1 MTQAFGSPG
10 LLDEMMPPR
19 NLWLDAWD
27 RFQRNKMAVIGL
39 VIAVLTLLLGIFGP
53 ALAPYDYKYIDMRAL
68 VQPPSLEHPMGTDE
82 IGRDMLSRILQG
94 ARTAVMVAIF
104 VTVINT
110 ILGLALGVLSAYM
123 GGIVDMF
130 IMRLAD
136 ILMAFPGLLLVAFV
150 NATMKRPVGLV
161 SLWLH
166 DLTGIGFFENTL
178 VINYLIVLWAISL
191 IGWPGLARLV
201 RGQIL
206 SLREREFIKAQ
217 VAMGSP
223 GWRIMALHLIPN
235 AIGPL
240 IVAVSASIG
249 GAMVLESSLSYLGLG
264 IQPPGASWGRM
275 IVENML
281 QWSVYPHLVAMPSLV
296 LAICVFGFNF
306 LGDGLNDALNPRQI
320 QS

>member
-1 MTQAFGSPG
+1 MTQALGSPD
-10 LLDEMMPPR
+10 LLDEMMPAR
-19 NLWLDAWD
+19 NLWLDAWA

-39 VIAVLTLLLGIFGP
+39 VIAVLTLFLGIFGP
-53 ALAPYDYKYIDMRAL
+53 ALAPHDHTYIDMRAL
-68 VQPPSLEHPMGTDE
+68 AQSPSLEHPMGTDE
-82 IGRDMLSRILQG
+82 VGRDMLSRILQG
-94 ARTAVMVAIF
+94 ARTAVLVAVF

-110 ILGLALGVLSAYM
+110 VMGLALGTLSAYM
-123 GGIVDMF
+123 GGIVDMV
-130 IMRLAD
+130 IMRFTD
-136 ILMAFPGLLLVAFV
+136 ILMAFPSLLLAAFV
-150 NATMKRPVGLV
+150 NATMRRPVALV
-161 SLWLH
+161 AQWLYER
-166 DLTGIGFFENTL
+166 TGYEFLQNTL
-178 VINYLIVLWAISL
+178 MINYLVVLGAISL
-191 IGWPGLARLV
+191 ISWPGLARLV

-217 VAMGSP
+217 VAMGAP
-223 GWRIMALHLIPN
+223 GWRIMAIHLIPN

-249 GAMVLESSLSYLGLG
+249 GAMVAESSLSYLGLG

>member
-1 MTQAFGSPG
+1 MTQAIGSSG
-10 LLDEMMPPR
+10 LFDEMMPPR

-27 RFQRNKMAVIGL
+27 RFQRNKMAVVGL

-53 ALAPYDYKYIDMRAL
+53 PLAPYDYKFIDMRAL

-110 ILGLALGVLSAYM
+110 VLGLVLGTLSAYM
-123 GGIVDMF
+123 GGIVDMT
-130 IMRLAD
+130 IMRITD

-161 SLWLH
+161 SLWLY
-166 DLTGIGFFENTL
+166 DLTGIAFFENTL

>member
-1 MTQAFGSPG
+1 MTQAIGSSG

-19 NLWLDAWD
+19 NLRQDAWD
-27 RFQRNKMAVIGL
+27 RFQRNKMAVVGL

-53 ALAPYDYKYIDMRAL
+53 PLAPYDYKFIDMRAL

-110 ILGLALGVLSAYM
+110 VLGLVLGTLSAYM
-123 GGIVDMF
+123 GGIVDMT
-130 IMRLAD
+130 IMRITD

-161 SLWLH
+161 SLWLY

>member
-39 VIAVLTLLLGIFGP
+39 VIAVFTLLLGIFGP

-110 ILGLALGVLSAYM
+110 VLGLALGVLSAYM

-150 NATMKRPVGLV
+150 NATMKRPVGLL

>member
-1 MTQAFGSPG
+1 MTQAIGSPN
-10 LLDEMMPPR
+10 LLDEMMPER

-39 VIAVLTLLLGIFGP
+39 VIAVLTLFLGIFGP
-53 ALAPYDYKYIDMRAL
+53 HLAPYDYKYIDMRAL
-68 VQPPSLEHPMGTDE
+68 AQPPSLEHPMGTDE

-94 ARTAVMVAIF
+94 ARTAVLVATF

-110 ILGLALGVLSAYM
+110 VLGLALGTLAAYM
-123 GGIVDMF
+123 GGIVDMV
-130 IMRLAD
+130 IMRITD
-136 ILMAFPGLLLVAFV
+136 ILMSFPGLLLVTFL
-150 NATMKRPVGLV
+150 NATIRRPVGLV
-161 SLWLH
+161 SLWLYER
-166 DLTGIGFFENTL
+166 TGLGFFENTL
-178 VINYLIVLWAISL
+178 VINYLIVLTAISM

-206 SLREREFIKAQ
+206 ALREREFIKAQ
-217 VAMGSP
+217 VAMGATA
-223 GWRIMALHLIPN
+223 WRIMAIHLIPN

-240 IVAVSASIG
+240 IVSVSASIG
-249 GAMVLESSLSYLGLG
+249 SAMVLESSLSYLGLG

-320 QS
+320 RS